1 VYHGGVPT
9 LKLTSRALDTLP
21 LPSRGRVEYFDESLP
36 GFAIRI
42 FPSGRR
48 VFTLLYRMK
57 GGRTKKKERVDLG
70 TYPPLTLAQARE
82 LATKLK
88 AEIQLGKDPRRER
101 APARPT
107 DASVIAP
114 DGLTVKQLC
123 EAYLIHPSGGGKLR
137 AASTLPHY
145 RRLMDVEIVPAFG
158 GRLAAEITRTEVRE
172 WSETLAQV
180 KPVVANRAFAVM
192 RRSYEWALGRDLV
205 HSSPFVGIHKPA
217 AEVPRD
223 RVLSD
228 DEIRAVFDAL
238 RQERPIIA
246 GLWELLFYTAVRP
259 GTALAARWTHIDL
272 PRKVWEVPATKKARG
287 SAEGTGKP
295 FIVPLSPQAIAV
307 LNLLQPFSAH
317 SDYVFPG
324 AGPRRA
330 TPDAER
336 NLFSPQKF
344 IQRTRETT
352 GIRDLQMRD
361 IRRTVATGL
370 GRLKIPPV
378 TISRVLDHTIQG
390 IGQVTHVY
398 ARYDFLEEKR
408 EALDLWG
415 RHLATLLNASF
426 ASADRGV
433 MPRQPPR
440 HGSATRKAELASRQ
454 TSLFG
459 SENA

>member
-36 GFAIRI
+36 GFAVRI

-48 VFTLLYRMK
+48 VFTLLYCMR

-70 TYPPLTLAQARE
+70 TYPPLSLAQARD

-101 APARPT
+101 LPARP
-107 DASVIAP
+107 DAAA

-123 EAYLIHPSGGGKLR
+123 ESYLVHPRGGGRLR
-137 AASTLPHY
+137 AASTLPPY
-145 RRLMDVEIVPAFG
+145 RRLIDAEIVPAFG
-158 GRLAAEITRTEVRE
+158 DRRAAAITRTEVRE
-172 WSETLAQV
+172 WSERLADE

-205 HSSPFVGIHKPA
+205 QSSPFVGIHKPA

-238 RQERPIIA
+238 RHERPIIA
-246 GLWELLFYTAVRP
+246 SLWEMLFYTAVRP

-272 PRKVWEVPATKKARG
+272 PRKVWEVPVTKKARG
-287 SAEGTGKP
+287 SPEGAGKP
-295 FIVPLSPQAIAV
+295 FLVPLSSQAIAV
-307 LNLLQPFSAH
+307 LKLLQPFSAH
-317 SDYVFPG
+317 SDCVFPG
-324 AGPRRA
+324 GSPRRA
-330 TPDAER
+330 IPDAER
-336 NLFSPQKF
+336 NLFSPQKS
-344 IQRTRETT
+344 IQRLRETT

-370 GRLKIPPV
+370 GKLKVLPV

-398 ARYDFLEEKR
+398 AKYDFLEEKR
-408 EALDLWG
+408 DALDLWG
-415 RHLATLLNASF
+415 RYLATLLNASI
-426 ASADRGV
+426 ARPDSGATR
-433 MPRQPPR
+433 RQPR
-440 HGSATRKAELASRQ
+440 RQGSETRDAELACQQS
-454 TSLFG
+454 SLFG
-459 SENA
+459 PDNC

>member
-21 LPSRGRVEYFDESLP
+21 LPSRRVEYFDESLP
-36 GFAIRI
+36 GFAVRI

-70 TYPPLTLAQARE
+70 TYPPLTLAQARD
-82 LATKLK
+82 LATRLK

-101 APARPT
+101 LPARPA
-107 DASVIAP
+107 DASLMAA

-123 EAYLIHPSGGGKLR
+123 EAYLVHPSGGGRLR

-145 RRLMDVEIVPAFG
+145 CRLMDVEIVPAFG

-192 RRSYEWALGRDLV
+192 RRAYEWALGRDLV
-205 HSSPFVGIHKPA
+205 QSSPFVGIHKPA

-259 GTALAARWTHIDL
+259 GTALAARWSHIDL
-272 PRKVWEVPATKKARG
+272 PRKVWEVPVTKKARG

-307 LNLLQPFSAH
+307 LKLLQPFSAH

-330 TPDAER
+330 TADAER
-336 NLFSPQKF
+336 NLFSPQKS

-370 GRLKIPPV
+370 GKLKIPPV

-415 RHLATLLNASF
+415 SHLSSLLNAS
-426 ASADRGV
+426 SVRPEGREK
-433 MPRQPPR
+433 PPPPR
-440 HGSATRKAELASRQ
+440 RHPSGVRAAAPAWRQ
-454 TSLFG
+454 SSLLDLDD
-459 SENA
+459 A

>member
-36 GFAIRI
+36 GFAVRI

-57 GGRTKKKERVDLG
+57 GGRAKKKERVDIG
-70 TYPPLTLAQARE
+70 TYPPLTLAQARD

-101 APARPT
+101 APARPA
-107 DASVIAP
+107 DATVLAA

-123 EAYLIHPSGGGKLR
+123 EAYLVHPSGGGKLR

-145 RRLMDVEIVPAFG
+145 RRLIDVEIVPAFG
-158 GRLAAEITRTEVRE
+158 GRRAADVTRTEVRE

-205 HSSPFVGIHKPA
+205 QSSPFVGIHKPA

-238 RQERPIIA
+238 RHERPIIA
-246 GLWELLFYTAVRP
+246 ALWEVLFYTAVRP
-259 GTALAARWTHIDL
+259 GTALAARWLHIDL
-272 PRKVWEVPATKKARG
+272 PRKIWEVPVTKKARG

-295 FIVPLSPQAIAV
+295 FIVPLSSQAIAV
-307 LNLLQPFSAH
+307 LKLLQPFSAH

-324 AGPRRA
+324 ASPRRA
-330 TPDAER
+330 TADAER
-336 NLFSPQKF
+336 NLFSPQKS
-344 IQRTRETT
+344 IQRMRQTT

-370 GRLKIPPV
+370 GKLKVPPV

-390 IGQVTHVY
+390 VGQVTHVY
-398 ARYDFLEEKR
+398 AKYDFLEEKR

-415 RHLATLLNASF
+415 HHLATLVAPKSECAALTARPRSRR
-426 ASADRGV
+426 RG
-433 MPRQPPR
+433 RPPQDGDTPIW
-440 HGSATRKAELASRQ
+440 HQ
-454 TSLFG
+454 TSLL
-459 SENA
+459 EPK

>member
-1 VYHGGVPT
+1 VPT
-9 LKLTSRALDTLP
+9 LKLTARALDTLP
-21 LPSRGRVEYFDESLP
+21 LPSRGRVEYFDESLA
-36 GFAIRI
+36 GFSVRV

-57 GGRTKKKERVDLG
+57 GGRAKKKERVDLG

-101 APARPT
+101 VPARPA
-107 DASVIAP
+107 DASVMAA

-123 EAYLIHPSGGGKLR
+123 EAYLIHPSGGGQLR

-145 RRLMDVEIVPAFG
+145 RRLIAVEIVPAFG
-158 GRLAAEITRTEVRE
+158 GRLAADITRTEVRE

-205 HSSPFVGIHKPA
+205 QSSPFVGIHKPA
-217 AEVPRD
+217 AEVHRD

-228 DEIRAVFDAL
+228 DEIRTVFDAL
-238 RQERPIIA
+238 RHERPIIS
-246 GLWELLFYTAVRP
+246 GLWELLLYTAVRP
-259 GTALAARWTHIDL
+259 GTALAAKWSNIDL
-272 PRKVWEVPATKKARG
+272 PRKVWEVPVTKKARG
-287 SAEGTGKP
+287 SAVGAGKP
-295 FIVPLSPQAIAV
+295 FIVPLSSQAIAV
-307 LNLLQPFSAH
+307 LKLLQPFSAH
-317 SDYVFPG
+317 SDHVFPG
-324 AGPRRA
+324 ASPRRA
-330 TPDAER
+330 TADADR
-336 NLFSPQKF
+336 NLFSPQKS
-344 IQRTRETT
+344 IQRIRQTT

-370 GRLKIPPV
+370 GKLKVPPV

-398 ARYDFLEEKR
+398 AKYDFLEEKR

-415 RHLATLLNASF
+415 RYLATLLNASF
-426 ASADRGV
+426 APPDRGV
-433 MPRQPPR
+433 TPRQPRR
-440 HGSATRKAELASRQ
+440 HGSETRDAELAWRQ
-454 TSLFG
+454 SKLFG
-459 SENA
+459 PENA